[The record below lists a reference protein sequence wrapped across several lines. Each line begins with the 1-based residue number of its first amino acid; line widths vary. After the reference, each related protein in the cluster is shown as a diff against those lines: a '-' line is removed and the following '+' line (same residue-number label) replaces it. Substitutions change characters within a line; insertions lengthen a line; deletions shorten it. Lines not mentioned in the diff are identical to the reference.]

1 MLIIFTTMGQSL
13 EYSKASRLELVTK
26 ELNQFGDR
34 IVFLRLGTA
43 VSVPSA
49 QSQKNDAIP
58 LKGFNSI

>member
-13 EYSKASRLELVTK
+13 EYSKASILELVTK

-49 QSQKNDAIP
+49 QSRKNDAIP